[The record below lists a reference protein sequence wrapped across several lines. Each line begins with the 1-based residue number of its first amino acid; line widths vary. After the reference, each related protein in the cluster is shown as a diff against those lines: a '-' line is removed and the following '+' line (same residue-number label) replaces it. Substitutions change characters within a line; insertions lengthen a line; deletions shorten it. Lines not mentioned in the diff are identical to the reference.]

1 MLGQYHAGDAIM
13 RITITVKNLDSVTR
27 RIDGLERMDYLKGV
41 ASAGADVLRADLRK
55 YPPKP
60 PDSTYRRTGTL
71 GKSWTKSVMRGGR
84 EGGWLAQ
91 IGTRLGYAPYVQD
104 ELRQAKVHQGRWQTV
119 QSVAKDRRDEV
130 VRFVVRA
137 IGGWLRKG

>member
-1 MLGQYHAGDAIM
+1 MLGEHDAGGARM
-13 RITITVKNLDSVTR
+13 RITITVNNLDRVTR
-27 RIDGLERMDYLKGV
+27 KIDGLARMDYLKGV

-55 YPPKP
+55 YPPPP

-71 GKSWTKSVMRGGR
+71 GKSWTKKVSGGPA
-84 EGGWLAQ
+84 GWLA
-91 IGTRLGYAPYVQD
+91 GVGSRLGYAPYVQD
-104 ELRQAKVHQGRWQTV
+104 EARQAKVHQGRWQTV